1 MRMQKNEASTT
12 KRNTLKTSYL
22 QRRKQVASTSYSNSL
37 QRVVVSRFK
46 EL

>member
-12 KRNTLKTSYL
+12 KRNNLKT
-22 QRRKQVASTSYSNSL
+22 RRLEQQGQVASTSYSNSL